1 VLVAQSHRVQ
11 EDNMPRS
18 EARVVTDR
26 PHRYAK
32 QLAAHLGRKV
42 ESSWDEETGRGALA
56 FGLGSAT
63 LAAEPG
69 VLLLAVEGEAGNLDR
84 LEDVVGRHL
93 VRFGS
98 KDELV
103 AEWHRDNG
111 LPGTVQRN
119 ETGDAVD
126 AENAEGA
133 A

>member
-1 VLVAQSHRVQ
+1 
-11 EDNMPRS
+11 MPRS
-18 EARVVTDR
+18 EARVATER

-42 ESSWDEETGRGALA
+42 ESSWDEETGRGALTFKA
-56 FGLGSAT
+56 GSAT

-69 VLLLAVEGEAGNLDR
+69 ALLLAVEGEAEDLDR

-93 VRFGS
+93 VRFGT

-111 LPGTVQRN
+111 TPGSVQRN
-119 ETGDAVD
+119 QAED
-126 AENAEGA
+126 AEGGVTAG
-133 A
+133 

>member
-1 VLVAQSHRVQ
+1 
-11 EDNMPRS
+11 MPRS

-42 ESSWDEETGRGALA
+42 ESSWDEETGRGALTFSA
-56 FGLGSAT
+56 GTAT
-63 LAAEPG
+63 LTAEPG
-69 VLLLAVEGEAGNLDR
+69 LLLLAVQGEAADLDR

-111 LPGTVQRN
+111 EPGSVQRN
-119 ETGDAVD
+119 ES
-126 AENAEGA
+126 EGA
-133 A
+133 QG